1 MKDFKCW
8 GAGKPALHGV
18 FMRME
23 KIHFVL
29 TGGTIDSYYDSRSD
43 TVVPHKKSVIPE
55 YIASLNL
62 YNNSKFTQV
71 CMKDSRQLTWKD
83 RENILKTIEKSPCS
97 KIIVAHGTYTMPDTA
112 RFLKANLKR
121 RDQII
126 ILTGSMIPI
135 SGFTFSDAPF
145 NLGYA
150 LAQLGTLKPGVY
162 VCMNGRNFIP
172 GEVLKSLYEARFS
185 SIFGEKPDRK

>member
-1 MKDFKCW
+1 MYE
-8 GAGKPALHGV
+8 GSV
-18 FMRME
+18 
-23 KIHFVL
+23 
-29 TGGTIDSYYDSRSD
+29 D

-55 YIASLNL
+55 YISSLKL
-62 YNNSKFTQV
+62 YNITKFTQV
-71 CMKDSRQLTWKD
+71 CMKDSRQLTRKD
-83 RENILKTIEKSPCS
+83 RENILKTIKKSPCS
-97 KIIVAHGTYTMPDTA
+97 KIIVTHGTYTMPDTA

-121 RDQII
+121 RDQTI

-135 SGFTFSDAPF
+135 SGFVFSDAPF

-162 VCMNGRNFIP
+162 VCMNGRSFAA
-172 GEVLKSLYEARFS
+172 GEVLKSLHEGRFS